1 MMMSSTCSLRAKLLL
16 ALLLV
21 ICVETLA
28 HSQDSKKPCAKSLA
42 ECPVH
47 GCDDADSPSGLLSS
61 VKKRK
66 PTKKDP
72 IVLTFEDLAKLQD
85 QASELVGQRVELDR
99 EQRAMLRN
107 LDVAAGAVSEGD
119 LVEIAGFLT
128 GLPRRPGPSGAEKV
142 NCRLTGVA
150 NNDFHIPL
158 VANPKDS
165 EFEGIVVEMIP
176 QNRPDGWT
184 SAKLKKIA
192 RDERLVVV
200 RGQLFYD
207 NPHDVNDDPDED
219 KHGQPKRM
227 SLWEVHPVTE
237 LFVCMTANKHCNTK
251 NLKTQQWIKLEN
263 VKQ

>member
-1 MMMSSTCSLRAKLLL
+1 MITSTLRL
-16 ALLLV
+16 ARLELMLAFLLV
-21 ICVETLA
+21 IGLA
-28 HSQDSKKPCAKSLA
+28 TATHSQDSKKPCAKSLA

-47 GCDDADSPSGLLSS
+47 GCDDADSSGGLLST

-66 PTKKDP
+66 PTKKDAV
-72 IVLTFEDLAKLQD
+72 VLTFEDLAKLQD
-85 QASELVGQRVELDR
+85 QASELVGQRVELDK
-99 EQRAMLRN
+99 EQRATLRN
-107 LDVAAGAVSEGD
+107 LDVAAGTVSEGD

-158 VANPKDS
+158 VRNPKDS

-176 QNRPDGWT
+176 QNRPEGWT
-184 SAKLKKIA
+184 STKLKKIA
-192 RDERLVVV
+192 KDERLVVV

-207 NPHDVNDDPDED
+207 NPHVVNDDPDED

-237 LFVCMTANKHCNTK
+237 LFVCMTANKHCNPK

-263 VKQ
+263 VKD